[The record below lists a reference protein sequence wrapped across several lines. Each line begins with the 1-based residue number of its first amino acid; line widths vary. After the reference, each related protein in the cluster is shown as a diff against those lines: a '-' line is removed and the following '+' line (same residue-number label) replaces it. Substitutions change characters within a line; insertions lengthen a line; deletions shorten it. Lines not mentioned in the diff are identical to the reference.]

1 MGNLNLVPF
10 QVESLAI
17 LFAIATALI
26 VICVVLFNKVSGK
39 KLVRSANRQ
48 IAYMNMDDD
57 SDECTVEGIS
67 LLAKRKYLVSTANK
81 VKPQVYT
88 LISTDSTTTIC
99 INHIN
104 RELKKG
110 ETIELCDGDTICS
123 LDENVVLAA

>member
-1 MGNLNLVPF
+1 MLSNLGLV
-10 QVESLAI
+10 QYQYISLAI
-17 LFAIATALI
+17 FGAIAIAL
-26 VICVVLFNKVSGK
+26 VVVCVVLLNKLFGNK
-39 KLVRSANRQ
+39 IVRSANKQ

-67 LLAKRKYLVSTANK
+67 LLAKRKYLVSNDNK

-88 LISTDSTTTIC
+88 LITTESTTIC

-104 RELKKG
+104 KEFNKG
-110 ETIELCDGDTICS
+110 DTIELNDGDTICS